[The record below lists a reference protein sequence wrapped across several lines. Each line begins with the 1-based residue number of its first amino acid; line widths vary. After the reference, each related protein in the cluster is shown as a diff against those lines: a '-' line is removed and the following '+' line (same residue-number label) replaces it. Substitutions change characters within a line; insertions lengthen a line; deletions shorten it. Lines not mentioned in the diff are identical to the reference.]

1 MHQSAAPETEELGA
15 GVAPDSLAGMTA
27 RLRARLLALFGALAL
42 VLAPLLAAPAAHADT
57 NDFSYASW
65 DAQYRL
71 SRDADGRAML
81 AVTETLVADFPDFD
95 QNHGIVRGLPTW
107 YEGAPLGLHVLSI
120 TDGAGKAVPYD
131 DSETDNSE
139 RQLKIGDPDVF
150 AHGRTTYV
158 IRYTMRDV
166 VHRPTDRAIDEWYWN
181 LLPLNSTQPI
191 AHFSAELSFA
201 PPVAAAMIDGA
212 SCYSGSAGSTTSCT
226 LTPAPAGFAVAQDDV
241 PAGSGVTVAFPMKA
255 GTFAQAPARQPD
267 PMTDVAPY
275 PVAGL
280 AALLAIGGPILGIGL
295 LRRSGRRSG
304 RGIVVAQYDVPDAL
318 PPVLAAEIEGRR
330 PVADSAEMVH
340 LAVHKAIR
348 ISDGASKPVLELL
361 DPSIA
366 PDALDAEALGA
377 LFPGSPVGTTLHLE
391 VPNDALVTRLKAL
404 SGSAHVA
411 AFERGLL
418 TRRRSTL
425 AVLLSA
431 FGIAAGLGAIA
442 LAVPGMAVGR
452 PAAIATFVVGIVASA
467 IALVALLV
475 SLPRRAVLTPQG
487 AETREYLLGVREY
500 IRLAEADRIRMLQSY
515 SGAERRT
522 DGTVDVIVLYERLL
536 PYAML
541 FGMEREWGQVLA
553 VQYERDGITPGW
565 YYGYTGA
572 SFAGS
577 LSGMNSSLSPT
588 PTPSTSSS
596 SSGSFGGGFSGGGGG
611 GGSSGGW

>member
-1 MHQSAAPETEELGA
+1 
-15 GVAPDSLAGMTA
+15 MTA
-27 RLRARLLALFGALAL
+27 RLRARLLALLGALAL
-42 VLAPLLAAPAAHADT
+42 VLAPLLAAPAARADT

-81 AVTETLVADFPDFD
+81 AVTETLVAEFPEFD
-95 QNHGIVRGLPTW
+95 QNHGIIRGLPTW
-107 YEGAPLGLHVLSI
+107 YEGAPLGLHVVSI

-131 DSETDNSE
+131 DGETDDGE
-139 RQLKIGDPDVF
+139 RQLKIGDADAF

-166 VHRPTDRAIDEWYWN
+166 VHRPTDRTIDEWYWN
-181 LLPLNSTQPI
+181 LLPLNSAQPI
-191 AHFSAELSFA
+191 AHFSAELSLA
-201 PPVAAAMIDGA
+201 PEVGAAMIGDP
-212 SCYSGSAGSTTSCT
+212 SCYSGPAGSTTPCT
-226 LTPAPAGFAVAQDDV
+226 LTRDVAADGGFAVTQDDI

-267 PMTDVAPY
+267 PMTDIAPY

-280 AALLAIGGPILGIGL
+280 AALLAVVGPVLGIGL
-295 LRRSGRRSG
+295 LRRSARRSG
-304 RGIVVAQYDVPDAL
+304 RGLVIAQYDVPDSL
-318 PPVLAAEIEGRR
+318 PPLLAAELEGRR
-330 PVADSAEMVH
+330 AVADSAEIVH
-340 LAVHKAIR
+340 LAVRAAIR
-348 ISDGASKPVLELL
+348 ISDGESKPVLELR
-361 DPSIA
+361 DPSVA
-366 PDALDAEALGA
+366 PDPLDAEALHA

-391 VPNDALVTRLKAL
+391 VPNDALVARLKTL
-404 SGSAHVA
+404 SGSAHAA
-411 AFERGLL
+411 AFARGLL
-418 TRRRSTL
+418 ARRRSAL
-425 AVLLSA
+425 AMALSA
-431 FGIAAGLGAIA
+431 VGLAAGLGAIA
-442 LAVPGMAVGR
+442 LAAPGMAVGR
-452 PAAIATFVVGIVASA
+452 PAAIATFVVAIVASVA
-467 IALVALLV
+467 ALVALLV

-515 SGAERRT
+515 RGAQRRA

-553 VQYERDGITPGW
+553 VQYENDHIVPAW

-588 PTPSTSSS
+588 PTPNTSSS